1 MVSLPISAVT
11 ASLQVVP
18 QVAPAF
24 SWGDLN
30 PLTVLGNA
38 AAVAF
43 TAGWQSFMTSMWAGG
58 LWLTQ
63 FAFKIVDAFTTP
75 DLSQGGVMS
84 AIYPATFAIGGALAL
99 ILAFLQVGFA
109 AWQRD
114 GKGLARLL
122 VGIPQF
128 ALAWGGMLGVGAALT
143 LATAGLTQGMLQVAL
158 GAPSFG
164 QANILTSWQPRDGV
178 DAAVATVLGICG
190 LFLIFAAIGYLL
202 IMLVRAG
209 ALVLLMATSPIS
221 AAGLLS
227 EGTRSWFW
235 KSLRWFLA
243 ALMIGPLAALVL
255 GIGKK
260 LTDGVL
266 SGAGESTQAAV
277 GTAVVGTV
285 LVLLSAFCP
294 LILFRLLAFVDPG
307 TSSGA
312 SFRASLDAAGGLDGL
327 LSGQGQQSDSGSGAA
342 TAQASDGSSQGEADA
357 GTATQS
363 RLATAMTGLGGGAG
377 AGAALGPAAGLLKAA
392 GNGLSSLGQGAA
404 TYGADIL
411 GAAGVGHQQP
421 YFGSTPNDSNKSP
434 NQPKPQQPQTGQNG
448 QPNGQDGQDSGGG
461 PDGTGADAPGRSADP
476 GPARP
481 QIPPVTSPPTPTGS
495 GAGGK
500 GGKPGGGPGG
510 PAGGAGAGE
519 AGGAAGGVEGAAAV
533 AAL

>member
-1 MVSLPISAVT
+1 MASLPVSAVT
-11 ASLQVVP
+11 APLQVVP

-38 AAVAF
+38 AAAAF

-164 QANILTSWQPRDGV
+164 QANILTTWQPRDGV

-227 EGTRSWFW
+227 EGTRAWFW
-235 KSLRWFLA
+235 KCLRWFLA
-243 ALMIGPLAALVL
+243 ALMIAPLAALVL

-266 SGAGESTQAAV
+266 AGAGTSTEAAV
-277 GTAVVGTV
+277 GQGVIGTV
-285 LVLLSAFCP
+285 LVIISAFAP

-312 SFRASLDAAGGLDGL
+312 SFRASMNAAGGLSGL
-327 LSGQGQQSDSGSGAA
+327 LGGTSGATGDSGSGAA
-342 TAQASDGSSQGEADA
+342 TSQASNGTSQGEADA
-357 GTATQS
+357 GSATQN
-363 RLATAMTGLGGGAG
+363 RLLSSMGAMGADAQSLASAGEATAGF
-377 AGAALGPAAGLLKAA
+377 
-392 GNGLSSLGQGAA
+392 S
-404 TYGADIL
+404 ADVL
-411 GAAGVGHQQP
+411 GAAGVGHPQP
-421 YFGSTPNDSNKSP
+421 YFAQGTNPNQQNNRNGQNSQNGENDS
-434 NQPKPQQPQTGQNG
+434 TGEG
-448 QPNGQDGQDSGGG
+448 EADPIGR
-461 PDGTGADAPGRSADP
+461 ADATGTPDP
-476 GPARP
+476 AA
-481 QIPPVTSPPTPTGS
+481 GS
-495 GAGGK
+495 GADGSTAALPVTPPSPPGQGSPGAGSTGSSGGSPATS
-500 GGKPGGGPGG
+500 GKPGTAGAGGATGG
-510 PAGGAGAGE
+510 GGAGA
-519 AGGAAGGVEGAAAV
+519 AGGAESAAAV